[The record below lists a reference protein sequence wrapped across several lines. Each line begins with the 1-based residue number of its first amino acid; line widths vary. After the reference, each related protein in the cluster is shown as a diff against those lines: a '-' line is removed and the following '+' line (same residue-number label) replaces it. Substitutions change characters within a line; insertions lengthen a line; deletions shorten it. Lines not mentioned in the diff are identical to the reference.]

1 VHYVNFASI
10 LLTIYCTQQQS
21 LYIEQTTKQVMA
33 KIALIVGSVRR
44 DRQGIKVARWMN
56 EKLKNRNHIVFF
68 IDPLELN
75 LPLLDRMYK
84 EMMDPSEEMKSFR
97 NKINDAEGYL
107 AVTPEYN
114 HSISSAMKNT
124 LDYFLEEYYF
134 KPSAI
139 VSYSP
144 GIFGGINAAQ
154 QLRLVF
160 AELGA
165 PSISSSFPIPRV
177 HKAFNEDGILIDV
190 AYDKRVLKFLAE
202 FEWYIEAFKNQ
213 RAKGTPY

>member
-1 VHYVNFASI
+1 
-10 LLTIYCTQQQS
+10 
-21 LYIEQTTKQVMA
+21 MA

-44 DRQGIKVARWMN
+44 DRQGIRVARWIE
-56 EKLKNRNHIVFF
+56 EKLKNRNHIVYLL
-68 IDPLELN
+68 DPLELN

-84 EMMDPSEEMKSFR
+84 EMENPSEKLKDLR
-97 NKINDAEGYL
+97 NKIKDAEGYL
-107 AVTPEYN
+107 SVTPEYN
-114 HSISSAMKNT
+114 HSTSAAMKNT

-144 GIFGGINAAQ
+144 GMFGGINAAQ
-154 QLRLVF
+154 QLRLIF

-165 PSISSSFPIPRV
+165 PSISSSFSIPRLYKV
-177 HKAFNEDGILIDV
+177 FSEDGKLIDE
-190 AYDKRVLKFLAE
+190 AYDKRVLKFLTE

>member
-1 VHYVNFASI
+1 VK
-10 LLTIYCTQQQS
+10 QS
-21 LYIEQTTKQVMA
+21 L
-33 KIALIVGSVRR
+33 
-44 DRQGIKVARWMN
+44 
-56 EKLKNRNHIVFF
+56 
-68 IDPLELN
+68 
-75 LPLLDRMYK
+75 
-84 EMMDPSEEMKSFR
+84 R

-114 HSISSAMKNT
+114 RGLSAAIKNT

-134 KPSAI
+134 KPSAK

-144 GIFGGINAAQ
+144 GMFDGVNAAQ

-165 PSISSSFPIPRV
+165 PSISSSFPIPRLHEV
-177 HKAFNEDGILIDV
+177 ISEDSTLIDE
-190 AYDKRVLKFLAE
+190 AYNKRVSKFLAE

-213 RAKGTPY
+213 RANGTLY

>member
-1 VHYVNFASI
+1 
-10 LLTIYCTQQQS
+10 
-21 LYIEQTTKQVMA
+21 MA
-33 KIALIVGSVRR
+33 KIAVIVGSVRR
-44 DRQGIKVARWMN
+44 DRQGINVAKWI
-56 EKLKNRNHIVFF
+56 EKKLLSRNHTVLF
-68 IDPLELN
+68 IDPLEVK

-84 EMMDPSEEMKSFR
+84 EMTDPSEELKDLR
-97 NKINDAEGYL
+97 NKIKNAEGYV

-114 HSISSAMKNT
+114 RSTSAAMKNT

-144 GIFGGINAAQ
+144 GIFGGVNAAQ

-165 PSISSSFPIPRV
+165 PSIPSSFTIPSL
-177 HKAFNEDGILIDV
+177 HKVFNEDGTLIDD
-190 AYDKRVLKFLAE
+190 AYNKRVSKFLAE

>member
-1 VHYVNFASI
+1 MS
-10 LLTIYCTQQQS
+10 
-21 LYIEQTTKQVMA
+21 

-44 DRQGIKVARWMN
+44 DRQGIKVARWM
-56 EKLKNRNHIVFF
+56 ERKLVDRDHIVYFV
-68 IDPLELN
+68 DPLELN

-84 EMMDPSEEMKSFR
+84 EMADPSSKLKDLWI
-97 NKINDAEGYL
+97 KIKDAEGYL

-114 HSISSAMKNT
+114 RSTSAAMKNT
-124 LDYFLEEYYF
+124 LDYFLEEYFF

-139 VSYSP
+139 VSYSA

-165 PSISSSFPIPRV
+165 PSIPSSFTISRV
-177 HKAFNEDGILIDV
+177 MGSFSPSGDLIDTS
-190 AYDKRVLKFLAE
+190 YDKKVIRFLTE
-202 FEWYIEAFKNQ
+202 FEWYIEAFKCQ
-213 RAKGTPY
+213 REKGTPY

>member
-1 VHYVNFASI
+1 
-10 LLTIYCTQQQS
+10 
-21 LYIEQTTKQVMA
+21 MA

-44 DRQGIKVARWMN
+44 DRQGIKVARWME
-56 EKLKNRNHIVFF
+56 EKLQNHNHTVFF
-68 IDPLELN
+68 IDPLELD

-84 EMMDPSEEMKSFR
+84 EMTDPSEKMKSLR
-97 NKINDAEGYL
+97 DKINDAEGYL

-114 HSISSAMKNT
+114 RSTSSAMKNA

-154 QLRLVF
+154 QLRLIF

-165 PSISSSFPIPRV
+165 PSIFSSFTIPRV
-177 HKAFNEDGILIDV
+177 HNVFEDGRLVDE
-190 AYDKRVLKFLAE
+190 AYDKRVSKFLAE

-213 RAKGTPY
+213 RNKGTPY

>member
-1 VHYVNFASI
+1 MRANNIKIISQNTLNSI
-10 LLTIYCTQQQS
+10 K
-21 LYIEQTTKQVMA
+21 IERDKIMA
-33 KIALIVGSVRR
+33 KIALFVGSVRR
-44 DRQGIKVARWMN
+44 DRQGIKVARWI
-56 EKLKNRNHIVFF
+56 EERLKNRNHIVFF

-84 EMMDPSEEMKSFR
+84 EMVNPSEKLRDLR
-97 NKINDAEGYL
+97 NKVKDAEGYL
-107 AVTPEYN
+107 SVTPEYN
-114 HSISSAMKNT
+114 HSTSAAMKNT

-139 VSYSP
+139 VSYSA
-144 GIFGGINAAQ
+144 GGFGGVNAAQ
-154 QLRLVF
+154 HLRLIF

-165 PSISSSFPIPRV
+165 PSISSSFPISRV
-177 HKAFNEDGILIDV
+177 QDV
-190 AYDKRVLKFLAE
+190 FDEHGKLMDERYDKRVIRFLDE